1 MIESFTL
8 PFPTDYLVIFA
19 IFAASSFWAF
29 QGGGIRVAAAVLAFP
44 MTLFVFERINGA
56 AILGEQLELLS
67 EMPYITMAVFVIT
80 FLLMYLLV
88 RSITNDYGGINGLV
102 LQSLLLGLATTAMML
117 ATWHSLPFLTELW
130 QFSGHITAFFVP
142 EFILGWMAVSFVLV
156 YIAAQ
161 RL

>member
-1 MIESFTL
+1 MIENFSI

-19 IFAASSFWAF
+19 IFAIASFWAF
-29 QGGGIRVAAAVLAFP
+29 QGGGTRVASATLAFP
-44 MTLFVFERINGA
+44 MSLFVFSKVEQTAFI
-56 AILGEQLELLS
+56 GEQFKLLS
-67 EMPYITMAVFVIT
+67 ETPYVIMAVFIIS

-88 RSITNDYGGINGLV
+88 RSITNDYGGVNGLV
-102 LQSLLLGLATTAMML
+102 LQSLLLGLAATAMLL

-130 QFSGHITAFFVP
+130 QFSDRVAMLFVP

>member
-1 MIESFTL
+1 MLENLSI
-8 PFPTDYLVIFA
+8 PFPTDYIVIFA
-19 IFAASSFWAF
+19 LFAVASFWSF
-29 QGGGIRVAAAVLAFP
+29 QGGGTRVASLTLAFP
-44 MTLFVFERINGA
+44 MALFVFDKLGET
-56 AILGEQLELLS
+56 AIVGEQLTLLA
-67 EMPYITMAVFVIT
+67 ETPYITMAVFVIT

-102 LQSLLLGLATTAMML
+102 LQSLLLGLAATAMVL

-130 QFSGHITAFFVP
+130 QFSDHIAMLFVP
-142 EFILGWMAVSFVLV
+142 EFILGWMTVSFVFV